1 MPKRSKVLRKL
12 KKVYIKM
19 LRRYALGHMIKAR
32 ELEHK
37 AILLELKM
45 MDQRRL
51 VDEID
56 EGLDAL
62 KEDGSKND

>member
-1 MPKRSKVLRKL
+1 MPSRRKVLRKL

-19 LRRYALGHMIKAR
+19 LRRYALKHMVKAR
-32 ELEHK
+32 KLEDK
-37 AILLELKM
+37 AILLELKLR
-45 MDQRRL
+45 DQRQL

-62 KEDGSKND
+62 KEKNA

>member
-1 MPKRSKVLRKL
+1 MKSTKMLKKL

-19 LRRYALGHMIKAR
+19 LSAYARRKLAKAY
-32 ELEHK
+32 ELEDK
-37 AILLELKM
+37 AILLELQLR
-45 MDQRRL
+45 DQRQL

-62 KEDGSKND
+62 KGKNT

>member
-1 MPKRSKVLRKL
+1 MPSRRKVLRKL

-19 LRRYALGHMIKAR
+19 LRRYALKHMVKAR
-32 ELEHK
+32 KLENK
-37 AILLELKM
+37 AILLELQL

-51 VDEID
+51 VDEVD

-62 KEDGSKND
+62 KEKNA